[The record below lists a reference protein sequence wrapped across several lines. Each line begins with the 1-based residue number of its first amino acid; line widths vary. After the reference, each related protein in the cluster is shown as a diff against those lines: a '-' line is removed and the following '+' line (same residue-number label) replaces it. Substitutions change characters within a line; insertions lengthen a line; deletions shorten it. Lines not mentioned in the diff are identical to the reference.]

1 MTLTEPQCHQENLSK
16 KSPCL
21 CAFVR
26 ASKQNFSKKHLLK
39 STELFILD
47 SMKPRLIVHGGAWSI
62 PDKLER
68 GHIDGVRRAISEVYP
83 LLTQGI
89 SALDAVEKAV
99 RILEE
104 DPTFDAGRGA
114 FLNAIGEIEL
124 DAMIMDGKTLDFGA
138 VMAVQNLLHPIS
150 LARRVME
157 KTEHCILA
165 GNGAMDF
172 ARQQGFQLLDPRE
185 LLTPRELQFFEKIKN
200 DPNFKTRHPF
210 EPHPRDTVGA
220 VALDENR
227 NLATAISTGGTPRKM
242 PGRVGDSP
250 VVGAGGYA
258 DNKIA
263 AASATGWGESI
274 LKILLAKMAVDLSA
288 DFPTQAAAELA
299 INFMK
304 ERVDGLGGVIL
315 IDRYGNYG
323 LAHNTSK
330 MAFAFVDDDE
340 KVVAGIAWE

>member
-1 MTLTEPQCHQENLSK
+1 
-16 KSPCL
+16 
-21 CAFVR
+21 
-26 ASKQNFSKKHLLK
+26 
-39 STELFILD
+39 
-47 SMKPRLIVHGGAWSI
+47 MKPRLIVHGGAWSI
-62 PDKLER
+62 PDKLDR
-68 GHIDGVRRAISEVYP
+68 AHINGVHRAVSEVYP

-104 DPTFDAGRGA
+104 DSTFDAGRGA

-124 DAMIMDGKTLDFGA
+124 DAMIMDGRTLDFGA

-185 LLTPRELQFFEKIKN
+185 LLTPRELQFYEKIKN
-200 DPNFKTRHPF
+200 DPNFKTKHPF

-220 VALDENR
+220 VALDENG
-227 NLATAISTGGTPRKM
+227 NLAAATSTGGTPRKL

-250 VVGAGGYA
+250 IVGAGTYA
-258 DNKIA
+258 DNEVA

-274 LKILLAKMAVDLSA
+274 LKILLAKTAVDISA

-299 INFMK
+299 IDSMK
-304 ERVDGLGGVIL
+304 KRVDGLGGVIL
-315 IDRYGNYG
+315 IDAKGNYG

-330 MAFAFVDDDE
+330 MAFAFVDNE
-340 KVVAGIAWE
+340 GEIIADISWNR